1 MRWQQLFDDLEAQ
14 LEAQDAA
21 EFHAEVSDRTRYEIG
36 QLRLVDRLRP
46 AVGNEIEVRC
56 LGAGSVR
63 GRLERVGADWLLL
76 EEQRGRQGLLSCAAV
91 MAVAGLGSASAA
103 PGSEGQVRSRLDLR
117 YALREVARD
126 RSPVHAV
133 LLDGSTVAGT
143 VDRVGAD
150 FIELAE
156 HPEGEPRRAAA
167 VRRVRTVPV
176 SALALVR
183 VW

>member
-1 MRWQQLFDDLEAQ
+1 VRWQQLFDDLEAQ
-14 LEAQDAA
+14 LEAQEAA
-21 EFHAEVSDRTRYEIG
+21 EFQAEVSDRTRYEIG
-36 QLRLVDRLRP
+36 RLRLVDRLRP
-46 AVGNEIEVRC
+46 AVGREIEVRC

-63 GRLERVGADWLLL
+63 GRLARVGADWVLL
-76 EEQRGRQGLLSCAAV
+76 EEEAGRQGLLSCAAV
-91 MAVAGLGSASAA
+91 MAVAGLGAVSTT
-103 PGSEGQVRSRLDLR
+103 PGSEGVVQSRLDLR
-117 YALREVARD
+117 HAVRGVARD
-126 RSPVHAV
+126 RSQVQAV

-150 FIELAE
+150 FVELAE
-156 HPEGEPRRAAA
+156 HPEGEPRRAVA